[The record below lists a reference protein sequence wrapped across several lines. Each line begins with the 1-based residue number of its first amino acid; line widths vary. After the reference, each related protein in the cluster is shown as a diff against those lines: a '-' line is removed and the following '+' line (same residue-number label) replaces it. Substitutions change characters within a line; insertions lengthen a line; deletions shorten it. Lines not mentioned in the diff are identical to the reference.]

1 MCDGCEKGWR
11 GEEKKKQEL
20 EGKGE
25 TNDNSQQQKYDKSA
39 LQLAS

>member
-1 MCDGCEKGWR
+1 MWRCEKVWR
-11 GEEKKKQEL
+11 GRKQEL

-25 TNDNSQQQKYDKSA
+25 TNHDTQQVKYDKAA